1 MRRTRWVWVVAFG
14 LAIWGPDTVCD
25 SGPPLP
31 EAWVLVLDLATAE
44 GRVVAREVEG
54 ALVDRAIQAISD
66 RAVRDGWTCDRES
79 SLGGVELVR
88 AGVRWVVVV
97 GEARA
102 GWLRAL
108 AWRCDANDESHSTGG
123 AGR

>member
-1 MRRTRWVWVVAFG
+1 MRGARWACVAALG
-14 LAIWGPDTVCD
+14 LAMHGPDPVPD

-31 EAWVLVLDLATAE
+31 EAWVVVLDLATAR

-54 ALVDRAIQAISD
+54 ALVDRALQAIAD
-66 RAVRDGWTCDRES
+66 RAVEDGWTCERAG
-79 SLGGVELVR
+79 SLGGIELVR
-88 AGVRWVVVV
+88 SGVRWVVVV

-108 AWRCDANDESHSTGG
+108 AWRCEGNDGDDSTEG
-123 AGR
+123 AKR